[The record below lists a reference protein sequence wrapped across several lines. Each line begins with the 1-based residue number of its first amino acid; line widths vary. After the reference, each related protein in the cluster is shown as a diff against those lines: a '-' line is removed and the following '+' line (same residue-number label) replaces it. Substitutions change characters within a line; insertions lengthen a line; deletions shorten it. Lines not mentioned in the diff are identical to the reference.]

1 MGVVLAACASTSTGK
16 SDVKQSYAHF
26 VVIGVAGNYE
36 SRAQF
41 ERAVVSELRR
51 TGASASAYYSVVG
64 GNKPVNKEDVLAAV
78 QEHGFDAVLA
88 VRRLDSDVEMQ
99 VTRSRTEVD
108 ATPIGGRF
116 VNLFRSDYTDYT
128 TPGSVNVAAQA
139 TLAVELY
146 DAANEEIV
154 FAFDHE
160 TRQQTD
166 FGLLIDE
173 TAAAIVKRID
183 RQKLI
188 AN

>member
-1 MGVVLAACASTSTGK
+1 MGVMLAACASTSTSK
-16 SDVKQSYAHF
+16 SGVKQSYGHF

-51 TGASASAYYSVVG
+51 TGASASAYYSIVG

-173 TAAAIVKRID
+173 TAVAIVKRID